1 MKQRRFYLVDL
12 FLLACVL
19 LAATAAYAGG
29 ALGYL
34 IGVVTVGV
42 GLIVSI
48 LQRILVAVRQ
58 PAAAPRGLGLAAGGT
73 ARGEAHLESLAS
85 GAEPTPRQGAV
96 QTGGGAAAAMRGA
109 AQHDG
114 QARR

>member
-19 LAATAAYAGG
+19 LALTAAYAGG

-48 LQRILVAVRQ
+48 LQRILMAVRQ
-58 PAAAPRGLGLAAGGT
+58 PASNRHELG
-73 ARGEAHLESLAS
+73 
-85 GAEPTPRQGAV
+85 
-96 QTGGGAAAAMRGA
+96 
-109 AQHDG
+109 AQF
-114 QARR
+114 AC